1 VVGVPKMGAIL
12 PEGLKAFAARRL
24 GSPTCAAL
32 IAAFWQTR
40 AAHER

>member
-1 VVGVPKMGAIL
+1 MGAIL

-32 IAAFWQTR
+32 VAFWQTR
-40 AAHER
+40 AAH